1 MERDRGISTPIEMM
15 ALTTLCL
22 VAFVFIGFL
31 GRLHSTGIETTSVA
45 RAAAREASMALT
57 PTAAANVAARV
68 VSTSSLARRCS
79 SLRPTFEWARSVE
92 GSWRGG
98 SVTVTVTCVVRA
110 ASLTGVWVP
119 GVRTVTAH
127 DTQPVDRYQR

>member
-1 MERDRGISTPIEMM
+1 MRDRGISTPIEMM
-15 ALTTLCL
+15 ALTSLCL

-31 GRLHSTGIETTSVA
+31 GRLHSTGIEATSVA

-57 PTAAANVAARV
+57 PVAAAGVADRV
-68 VSTSSLARRCS
+68 VSSSSLARRCS
-79 SLRPTFEWARSVE
+79 TLRSAFTWARSGQ

-98 SVTVTVTCVVRA
+98 SATVVVTCVVRA

-119 GVRTVTAH
+119 GVRTVTAS